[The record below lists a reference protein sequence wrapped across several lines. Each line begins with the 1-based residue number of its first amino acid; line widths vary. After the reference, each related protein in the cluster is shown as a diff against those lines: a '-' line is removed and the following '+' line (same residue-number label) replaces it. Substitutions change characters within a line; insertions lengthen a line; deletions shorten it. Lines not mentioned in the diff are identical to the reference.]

1 MTNNYYQKHK
11 ERLKK
16 EAREIYQNL
25 YGEKKKKK
33 DIKKVDIKVPR
44 KILKSYWRR
53 EREKV
58 SLFNT

>member
-16 EAREIYQNL
+16 EARESYQNL

-33 DIKKVDIKVPR
+33 DIKKIDIKVPR